1 MKKCWLISLLWMMC
15 SVALAQGEYH
25 FSLLDVKT
33 GLADNHVRCIT
44 RDSYGFIWVGTIN
57 GLSRFDGHN
66 AKSYSLTPNPKS
78 PPAPLKGERRGE
90 GSRMKDR
97 SSSLGSEATIVH
109 LSINSDVVW
118 LGEANDGRLWA
129 RTDAGDVLTLDR
141 EHDCLRNDGYD
152 RLKKMGV
159 EGRVRKLCVDR
170 DGRLWVA
177 TDECVGY
184 CDGKKERFQV
194 LKSGNMGLVVDMVSR
209 DGRTIVMT
217 DDGRFYVADMGSGR
231 LLVEGQAELM
241 KAHRYHHIYVDSRH
255 RLWIYTS
262 HSAVEKTR
270 CYDLEH
276 RTWVNSA
283 LTDFMGRQFINS
295 MIDDADGNLWVGTE
309 NAGIYVCSET
319 SASDFTT
326 RHLKAFPALSSH
338 INCLY
343 QDVNHTMWI
352 GSAKQGVAYTNTQ
365 NVMFQRVSTAPFED
379 VSCMVEDDEGNTWF
393 GFDGFGVLK
402 GSPLPTSP
410 RGEEGNAKANANA
423 KAIDG
428 KVYNLENGG
437 LPSNIVTAMVMDA
450 QKCLWVGTFGEG
462 ICRWENGRF
471 VKVER
476 SDMKDMIS
484 LLYVKSMA
492 ADYRGNVWIGTVDR
506 GLVMIPKEGQALHLH
521 RDNSELGSNSV
532 MSLVCDHRNQL
543 WVGTSLG
550 LHVYDMGKREFNTPE
565 VLRECLAGEYIS
577 ALFVD
582 SHQNMWIGTRRGL
595 FVYMLKTKQVEWLT
609 TENGLSNNFVR
620 AIVEDS
626 YQHIWVST
634 DKGLTR
640 IKSLT
645 PNPSP
650 RGEGSG
656 MKNEGSTD
664 SSFFILNS
672 SFLCQPFYD
681 GDGLEQVSFLNNAAC
696 LNRDGECMIA
706 CSKGY
711 VRIPPQCIHYEY
723 PREKVVFTEL
733 LYSGVAAEPGEDSP
747 IRKSLHLER
756 KIEMKYNHTPFSIA
770 VSAMLPTLTQKIVY
784 LYRLKGEGDEWLHIP
799 HNLIHFMGMPSG
811 KHTLEVV
818 AMIPG
823 GPPSEVATLD
833 IIVKPPFWLSTWA
846 NVCYLLLLLGAG
858 YIYVLHLKRKQRQ
871 KIAMQQME
879 MELRQQVEMEE
890 NKIRFFTN
898 ISHDLK
904 TPLTLVMAPLEK
916 TLGFDLERKVR
927 TELEVAWRNA
937 RILYDEIV
945 HLLDFRRLDVGAEKL
960 NIAHGDMV
968 NFVQRTVDSFKYYAL
983 GKNITTTLKINVA
996 SMEMDFDENKM
1007 RRIITN
1013 LLSNAHKFNK
1023 QNGSIVV
1030 SLRKVTGSQSL
1041 SGPPPTPPRGREA
1054 VRMEMPTPIPMQ
1066 GEEYMELQ
1074 VADTGRGISAE
1085 GKKHIFERFF
1095 QVDGDSE
1102 YIGTGIGLHIVHEYV
1117 LMHGGSITV
1126 EDNHPEGTIFT
1137 VRIPIIRESGSA
1149 TGGETDKRQSA
1160 DGKAVGGAYQDGMLQ
1175 DGWGGASSDGEEVE
1189 KVPDTLLIVEDNSDV
1204 REFLQRSLED
1214 KYRILTAANGQEAVD
1229 ILEGGEENVSLL
1241 ISDVMMPVMNGL
1253 QLCNFVKTNINYSH
1267 IPVILLTAKS
1277 SESDIIQG
1285 LKDGAD
1291 DYITKP
1297 YSLKILELRIRKLL
1311 DWKSA
1316 TLQKIAKGM
1325 DLKPSDITVS
1335 SLDAELVEKT
1345 IRVIEENMSNI
1356 DFSVVQLG
1364 KEVGLTRGHLYKKL
1378 MAITGKSP
1386 LELIRIIRLKRGHS
1400 LLEQGKSNISE
1411 VAADVGFSAKQFSK
1425 YFKEEYGCL
1434 PSEFLRKK

>member
-1 MKKCWLISLLWMMC
+1 
-15 SVALAQGEYH
+15 
-25 FSLLDVKT
+25 
-33 GLADNHVRCIT
+33 
-44 RDSYGFIWVGTIN
+44 
-57 GLSRFDGHN
+57 
-66 AKSYSLTPNPKS
+66 
-78 PPAPLKGERRGE
+78 
-90 GSRMKDR
+90 
-97 SSSLGSEATIVH
+97 
-109 LSINSDVVW
+109 
-118 LGEANDGRLWA
+118 
-129 RTDAGDVLTLDR
+129 
-141 EHDCLRNDGYD
+141 
-152 RLKKMGV
+152 
-159 EGRVRKLCVDR
+159 
-170 DGRLWVA
+170 
-177 TDECVGY
+177 
-184 CDGKKERFQV
+184 
-194 LKSGNMGLVVDMVSR
+194 
-209 DGRTIVMT
+209 
-217 DDGRFYVADMGSGR
+217 
-231 LLVEGQAELM
+231 
-241 KAHRYHHIYVDSRH
+241 
-255 RLWIYTS
+255 
-262 HSAVEKTR
+262 
-270 CYDLEH
+270 
-276 RTWVNSA
+276 
-283 LTDFMGRQFINS
+283 
-295 MIDDADGNLWVGTE
+295 
-309 NAGIYVCSET
+309 
-319 SASDFTT
+319 
-326 RHLKAFPALSSH
+326 
-338 INCLY
+338 
-343 QDVNHTMWI
+343 
-352 GSAKQGVAYTNTQ
+352 
-365 NVMFQRVSTAPFED
+365 
-379 VSCMVEDDEGNTWF
+379 
-393 GFDGFGVLK
+393 
-402 GSPLPTSP
+402 
-410 RGEEGNAKANANA
+410 
-423 KAIDG
+423 
-428 KVYNLENGG
+428 
-437 LPSNIVTAMVMDA
+437 
-450 QKCLWVGTFGEG
+450 
-462 ICRWENGRF
+462 
-471 VKVER
+471 
-476 SDMKDMIS
+476 
-484 LLYVKSMA
+484 
-492 ADYRGNVWIGTVDR
+492 
-506 GLVMIPKEGQALHLH
+506 
-521 RDNSELGSNSV
+521 
-532 MSLVCDHRNQL
+532 
-543 WVGTSLG
+543 
-550 LHVYDMGKREFNTPE
+550 
-565 VLRECLAGEYIS
+565 
-577 ALFVD
+577 
-582 SHQNMWIGTRRGL
+582 
-595 FVYMLKTKQVEWLT
+595 LKTKQVEWLT

-640 IKSLT
+640 IRSLT
-645 PNPSP
+645 SNPSP
-650 RGEGSG
+650 RGEGSR
-656 MKNEGSTD
+656 MKNEGSTN

-858 YIYVLHLKRKQRQ
+858 YIYVQHLKRKQRQ

-968 NFVQRTVDSFKYYAL
+968 SFVQRTVDSFKYYAL

-1030 SLRKVTGSQSL
+1030 SLRKVTGSQSPP
-1041 SGPPPTPPRGREA
+1041 SPPPTPPRGRE
-1054 VRMEMPTPIPMQ
+1054 EKPMPMLTQ
-1066 GEEYMELQ
+1066 DEEYMELQ

-1117 LMHGGSITV
+1117 LMHGGSIMV

-1149 TGGETDKRQSA
+1149 AGGETDKRQSA

-1214 KYRILTAANGQEAVD
+1214 RYRILTAANGQEAVD
-1229 ILEGGEENVSLL
+1229 ILEGGEENVSLM

-1434 PSEFLRKK
+1434 PSEFLRKN

>member
-1 MKKCWLISLLWMMC
+1 
-15 SVALAQGEYH
+15 
-25 FSLLDVKT
+25 
-33 GLADNHVRCIT
+33 
-44 RDSYGFIWVGTIN
+44 
-57 GLSRFDGHN
+57 
-66 AKSYSLTPNPKS
+66 
-78 PPAPLKGERRGE
+78 
-90 GSRMKDR
+90 
-97 SSSLGSEATIVH
+97 
-109 LSINSDVVW
+109 
-118 LGEANDGRLWA
+118 
-129 RTDAGDVLTLDR
+129 
-141 EHDCLRNDGYD
+141 
-152 RLKKMGV
+152 
-159 EGRVRKLCVDR
+159 
-170 DGRLWVA
+170 
-177 TDECVGY
+177 
-184 CDGKKERFQV
+184 
-194 LKSGNMGLVVDMVSR
+194 
-209 DGRTIVMT
+209 
-217 DDGRFYVADMGSGR
+217 
-231 LLVEGQAELM
+231 
-241 KAHRYHHIYVDSRH
+241 
-255 RLWIYTS
+255 
-262 HSAVEKTR
+262 
-270 CYDLEH
+270 
-276 RTWVNSA
+276 
-283 LTDFMGRQFINS
+283 
-295 MIDDADGNLWVGTE
+295 
-309 NAGIYVCSET
+309 
-319 SASDFTT
+319 
-326 RHLKAFPALSSH
+326 
-338 INCLY
+338 
-343 QDVNHTMWI
+343 
-352 GSAKQGVAYTNTQ
+352 
-365 NVMFQRVSTAPFED
+365 
-379 VSCMVEDDEGNTWF
+379 
-393 GFDGFGVLK
+393 
-402 GSPLPTSP
+402 
-410 RGEEGNAKANANA
+410 
-423 KAIDG
+423 
-428 KVYNLENGG
+428 
-437 LPSNIVTAMVMDA
+437 
-450 QKCLWVGTFGEG
+450 
-462 ICRWENGRF
+462 
-471 VKVER
+471 
-476 SDMKDMIS
+476 
-484 LLYVKSMA
+484 
-492 ADYRGNVWIGTVDR
+492 
-506 GLVMIPKEGQALHLH
+506 
-521 RDNSELGSNSV
+521 
-532 MSLVCDHRNQL
+532 
-543 WVGTSLG
+543 
-550 LHVYDMGKREFNTPE
+550 
-565 VLRECLAGEYIS
+565 
-577 ALFVD
+577 
-582 SHQNMWIGTRRGL
+582 
-595 FVYMLKTKQVEWLT
+595 
-609 TENGLSNNFVR
+609 
-620 AIVEDS
+620 
-626 YQHIWVST
+626 
-634 DKGLTR
+634 
-640 IKSLT
+640 
-645 PNPSP
+645 
-650 RGEGSG
+650 
-656 MKNEGSTD
+656 
-664 SSFFILNS
+664 
-672 SFLCQPFYD
+672 
-681 GDGLEQVSFLNNAAC
+681 
-696 LNRDGECMIA
+696 MIA

-858 YIYVLHLKRKQRQ
+858 YIYVVHLKRKQRQ

-968 NFVQRTVDSFKYYAL
+968 SFVQRTVDSFKYYAL

-1023 QNGSIVV
+1023 QNGSSVV
-1030 SLRKVTGSQSL
+1030 SLRKVTGSQSPP
-1041 SGPPPTPPRGREA
+1041 SPPPTPPRGREA

-1066 GEEYMELQ
+1066 GEDYMELQ

-1149 TGGETDKRQSA
+1149 AGGETDKRQSA

-1189 KVPDTLLIVEDNSDV
+1189 KVTDTLLIVEDNSDV

-1214 KYRILTAANGQEAVD
+1214 RYRILTAANGLEAVD

-1434 PSEFLRKK
+1434 PSEFLRKN